1 MKNMDV
7 SRCALGICVAGA
19 MLAGCN
25 GLQPPI
31 GASGAISQT
40 SAFAAHVAR
49 AGASWMLPE
58 AKSIKRLLYLSDGSQ
73 AVYVYD
79 YANGKQVGELTG
91 LNGTSGECVDAKG
104 DVFIANFTGGDVVKY
119 ARGGTKPLAT
129 FHTNGNAIGC
139 AVDKNDDLAAAN
151 LYDFSSYRPGAL
163 CLWKHG
169 KGNGACYLGTGPC
182 FYIYSP
188 GYDDKGNVIFEGQGD
203 IATGVCAVLSGTSKV
218 TTLSYNGA
226 SCCGGAVMW
235 DGKYIAVT
243 DLEVVGSSVQT
254 TIARATL
261 SGTTLTIRSET
272 SLSDTCGVDGGVEVN
287 APFIVGTKN
296 TPVNDKQGTA
306 LIGGNLAC
314 DGSGGLAF
322 WHYPPGGNPY
332 RSVGFA
338 PAGEAVSIA
347 SIR

>member
-1 MKNMDV
+1 MKSLNFGGRAV
-7 SRCALGICVAGA
+7 GICVAAA
-19 MLAGCN
+19 MLACCGA
-25 GLQPPI
+25 QPPI
-31 GASGAISQT
+31 GAPGAVSQT
-40 SAFAAHVAR
+40 SALAAHVAR
-49 AGASWMLPE
+49 AGRSWMLPK
-58 AKSIKRLLYLSDGSQ
+58 AKGIKRLLYLSDGSQ

-91 LNGTSGECVDAKG
+91 LNGTQGECVDAKG
-104 DVFIANFTGGDVVKY
+104 DVYVANFTGGDVVKY
-119 ARGGTKPLAT
+119 ARGGAKPLAT
-129 FHTNGNAIGC
+129 YHTNGNAIGC
-139 AVDKNDDLAAAN
+139 TVDKNDDLAAAN
-151 LYDFSSYRPGAL
+151 LYDFSSSRPGGL

-169 KGNGACYLGTGPC
+169 KGKATCYTGSGPC
-182 FYIYSP
+182 LYIYSP

-203 IATGVCAVLSGTSKV
+203 IATGVCAVLSGTSEI
-218 TTLSYNGA
+218 TTLTYSGA
-226 SCCGGAVMW
+226 SCCGGGVMW

-243 DLEVVGSSVQT
+243 DLDVVGSSVQT
-254 TIARATL
+254 TIAQATL

-272 SLSDTCGVDGGVEVN
+272 NLSDTCGVDGGVEVS
-287 APFIVGTKN
+287 APFIVGAKN

-322 WHYPPGGNPY
+322 WHYPTGGTPY

-347 SIR
+347 PIR

>member
-1 MKNMDV
+1 MESLTFSGGAV
-7 SRCALGICVAGA
+7 GICVAAA
-19 MLAGCN
+19 MFAGC
-25 GLQPPI
+25 GAQPPI
-31 GASGAISQT
+31 GGPGVVSQT
-40 SAFAAHVAR
+40 STFATQAAR
-49 AGASWMLPE
+49 ADRSWMLPE

-91 LNGTSGECVDAKG
+91 LNGTQGECVDAKG
-104 DVFIANFTGGDVVKY
+104 DVYIANFTGGDIVKY

-129 FHTNGNAIGC
+129 YYTNGNTIGC

-151 LYDFSSYRPGAL
+151 LYDFSSFRPGGL

-169 KGNGACYLGTGPC
+169 KGNATCYIGTGPC
-182 FYIYSP
+182 LYIYAPS
-188 GYDDKGNVIFEGQGD
+188 YDDRGNVIFEGQGD
-203 IATGVCAVLSGTSKV
+203 IATGVCAVLSGSSEI
-218 TTLSYNGA
+218 TTLSYSGA
-226 SCCGGAVMW
+226 SCCGGGVMW

-243 DLEVVGSSVQT
+243 DLEVVGSAVQT
-254 TIARATL
+254 TIAQATL
-261 SGTTLTIRSET
+261 AGTTLTIRSET
-272 SLSDTCGVDGGVEVN
+272 NLSDTCGVDGGVEVN

-306 LIGGNLAC
+306 VIGGNLAC

-322 WHYPPGGNPY
+322 WHYPTGGNPY

-347 SIR
+347 PIH